1 MLKPLAKSLYKR
13 AKSAY
18 YTHQAMKY
26 FEQKTQNYLAIHK
39 HLSPLPESAKQE
51 ALEFWSPLLSK
62 HRLEHTLSWH
72 TIIYNSNR
80 FCPTHKAYLDN
91 AFYYLTLLP
100 YLNTQGYAKA
110 LADKNYA
117 DMLFTSYNRPA
128 TIAKRVNGS
137 YYVLD
142 STGDL
147 ACSSIDSP
155 LESSLPRL
163 RHKLITKQDFFA
175 LLRSNAPCVIKPTR
189 ASETGSGNNIR
200 LLDSSLDNDELESL
214 LSHYP
219 SDFIVQ
225 DKIKQ
230 HPFLSALNPTSINT
244 IRVVSLLYENH
255 FSILACTLLVGE
267 DGLTSNG
274 GHFRIGIDK
283 DSGLLRDFIIKG
295 KGEPIDALPN
305 AKDQSY
311 KAAPIPSF
319 QELLAMTKAM
329 HSLLPHFGLIGWD
342 FTIDSNGNPLFIEIN
357 PDVPGCEIME
367 QLNEPMFKNH
377 QEIIALACNH
387 RA

>member
-18 YTHQAMKY
+18 HTRQAMKY
-26 FEQKTQNYLAIHK
+26 FDQKTQNYLAIHK
-39 HLSPLPESAKQE
+39 HLSPLPEPAKQE
-51 ALEFWSPLLSK
+51 ALEFWQPLLPK
-62 HRLEHTLSWH
+62 HRLTHTLSWH

-80 FCPTHKAYLDN
+80 FYPTHPAYLDN

-137 YYVLD
+137 YYALD
-142 STGDL
+142 S
-147 ACSSIDSP
+147 S
-155 LESSLPRL
+155 LESTSGSFAALPRL
-163 RHKLITKQDFFA
+163 RHNIITKQDFFA
-175 LLRSNAPCVIKPTR
+175 LVRSSTPCVIKPTR
-189 ASETGSGNNIR
+189 ASETGSGSNIR
-200 LLDSSLDNDELESL
+200 LLESSLDKDELESL
-214 LSHYP
+214 LRHYP

-225 DKIKQ
+225 DKIAQ

-267 DGLTSNG
+267 EGLTSNG
-274 GHFRIGIDK
+274 GHFRIGIDV

-295 KGEPIDALPN
+295 KGEPIAALPN
-305 AKDQSY
+305 AKDLSY
-311 KAAPIPSF
+311 KTTPIPSF
-319 QELLAMTKAM
+319 KELLAMTKDM

-342 FTIDSNGNPLFIEIN
+342 FTIDSKGDPLFIEIN
-357 PDVPGCEIME
+357 PDVPSCEIPE
-367 QLNEPMFKNH
+367 QTNSPLFKDH
-377 QEIIALACNH
+377 LHIIK
-387 RA
+387 RAATHKSL